1 MTNRTLITRVEDIP
15 ERFPSEDD
23 EREWWATHDLSDD
36 VIDQLQD
43 GVEEAAMDLKRFQE
57 EYFRAHPEKKRSA
70 S

>member
-15 ERFPSEDD
+15 ESFPSEDD

-43 GVEEAAMDLKRFQE
+43 GVEEAARDLKRFQQ
-57 EYFRAHPEKKRSA
+57 EYFRAHPGNKRSA